1 MNYYLRR
8 PESIIDKFFDDF
20 RQPTNLGRHLDIYKQ
35 DNAYYLELDLPGFK
49 KEEISIDFK
58 EDVLTIEAK
67 HVEEEKSEDN
77 KEYIYQ
83 SRRSKDVRRQI
94 RFSGIDVDKVEAS
107 FESGVLKMT
116 LPLEE
121 EVVPETKQIELK

>member
-1 MNYYLRR
+1 MNYYVKR
-8 PESIIDKFFDDF
+8 PESMIDKFFEDF
-20 RQPTNLGRHLDIYKQ
+20 RQPTNLGRHLDIYKK

-49 KEEISIDFK
+49 KEEIAIDFK

-67 HVEEEKSEDN
+67 HVEEEKSEEN

-83 SRRSKDVRRQI
+83 SRRSNDMKRQI

-116 LPLEE
+116 LPLEQE
-121 EVVPETKQIELK
+121 SVPETKQIELK

>member
-1 MNYYLRR
+1 MNYYFRR

-35 DNAYYLELDLPGFK
+35 DNAYFLELDLPGFK

>member
-35 DNAYYLELDLPGFK
+35 DNAYFLELDLPGFK

>member
-1 MNYYLRR
+1 MNYYVKR
-8 PESIIDKFFDDF
+8 PESMIDKFFEDF
-20 RQPTNLGRHLDIYKQ
+20 RQPTNLSRHLDIYKK
-35 DNAYYLELDLPGFK
+35 DNAYFLELDLPGFK

-67 HVEEEKSEDN
+67 HVEEEKSEEN

-83 SRRSKDVRRQI
+83 SCRSNDMKRQI

-116 LPLEE
+116 LPLELE
-121 EVVPETKQIELK
+121 SVPETKQIELK